1 MWLSR
6 VRADTGGDRSVYGN
20 FWFEPVG
27 RLAAAGVRVTPGSAM
42 GLPAVFACVRVLAE
56 SFAIMPFG
64 LRRPKKDGKGRE
76 IVTDHWLYRLIA
88 RAPNRFQTPFE
99 WREMLMGHLALRGNA
114 YCQIVPDGRG
124 GIDELLPMNPDRM
137 KVEVLP
143 SGEYRY
149 VYSDLRG
156 TQIRYA
162 RGEIWHLRTTSAD
175 GYLGMSPIEV
185 CREAIGGGLAMQD
198 YAGRFFANDAKPGGW
213 IEFPGKFAGNDA
225 KETFRA
231 SWQRAQGGANK
242 NKLAV
247 LENGMKYHEVGATNK
262 DAQFLEARAATVSDV
277 ARIFRVPPHKIGD
290 LSKATFSNIEQQSIE
305 FWQDTML
312 PWAER
317 WESSIVYSFL
327 DPEGPDA
334 ELEVEFDMSRMMRG
348 DAVSRGALYT
358 SGIMSGWLTRNEAR
372 DAEGQDPIDGLDE
385 PLVPLNMQ
393 TPTQSEETHE
403 AAIEPP
409 PPPVAPAVPVPPTKK
424 PKGAERLDAL
434 LAGNVERLTRRA
446 MTALETKTPAQ
457 AFSTEFALVVA
468 EALAIEPADASALC
482 MAMVAALVEPV
493 LTATVESMLR
503 AALLSLAKAPE

>member
-114 YCQIVPDGRG
+114 YCQILPDGRG
-124 GIDELLPMNPDRM
+124 GIAELIPLNPDRM

-143 SGEYRY
+143 SGEYRFVY
-149 VYSDLRG
+149 VG
-156 TQIRYA
+156 PGGQTVRYA
-162 RGEIWHLRTTSAD
+162 RREIWHLRTTSAD
-175 GYLGMSPIEV
+175 GFLGMSPIEV
-185 CREAIGGGLAMQD
+185 CREAIGAGLAMQD
-198 YAGRFFANDAKPGGW
+198 YSARFFANDAKPGGGW
-213 IEFPGKFAGNDA
+213 IEFPGKFADMAA
-225 KETFRA
+225 KKTFRE
-231 SWQRAQGGANK
+231 SWQQLQGGANRSK
-242 NKLAV
+242 IAV

-262 DAQFLEARAATVSDV
+262 DAQFLEAKAATVGDV

-334 ELEVEFDMSRMMRG
+334 DLEVEFDMSRMMRG

-358 SGIMSGWLTRNEAR
+358 SGIMSGWMTRNEAR
-372 DAEGQDPIDGLDE
+372 DEEGLDPIDGLDE
-385 PLVPLNMQ
+385 PLVPMNMQ
-393 TPTQSEETHE
+393 TPGQADETHE
-403 AAIEPP
+403 AEIETATMPP
-409 PPPVAPAVPVPPTKK
+409 PAAPVAPVKK

-434 LAGNVERLTRRA
+434 LVANANRLVRRA
-446 MTALETKTPAQ
+446 TAALERKQGADVFD
-457 AFSTEFALVVA
+457 AEFAALMA
-468 EALAIEPADASALC
+468 ETLAIERDDADALCRAAADAPWSAP
-482 MAMVAALVEPV
+482 AF
-493 LTATVESMLR
+493 R
-503 AALLSLAKAPE
+503 AALLSLAKDAPA